1 MKIAKNKVVSIDYT
15 LKDDDGKI
23 IDSSEGRD
31 PLSYIQGIGNII
43 PGLEEALEGKESG
56 SKINVSIEPE
66 KGYGV
71 RNENM
76 IKQLERSQFEPDME
90 IKTGM
95 QFQAEGP
102 EGLQVVVV
110 TNVENDTIT
119 VDGNHPLA
127 GMQLNFSVEVKDI
140 RDATEEELSHGHVH
154 GPGGHHH

>member
-1 MKIAKNKVVSIDYT
+1 
-15 LKDDDGKI
+15 
-23 IDSSEGRD
+23 
-31 PLSYIQGIGNII
+31 
-43 PGLEEALEGKESG
+43 
-56 SKINVSIEPE
+56 
-66 KGYGV
+66 
-71 RNENM
+71 M